1 MTLQEI
7 LQDFENQRGS
17 VQKNIQTLQTQLQEQ
32 NQLFLKLDGAV
43 DATKLIIANFAPK
56 DYDNADAGDLDDLA
70 DLADLAAVL
79 TTTPENNAKS
89 TRSRK

>member
-7 LQDFENQRGS
+7 LQDFETQRGS

-32 NQLFLKLDGAV
+32 NQLFLKIDGAV
-43 DATKLIIANFAPK
+43 DATKLIIANFDIQK
-56 DYDNADAGDLDDLA
+56 DSDIVDAGDLDA
-70 DLADLAAVL
+70 EL
-79 TTTPENNAKS
+79 TTTPESNAKS